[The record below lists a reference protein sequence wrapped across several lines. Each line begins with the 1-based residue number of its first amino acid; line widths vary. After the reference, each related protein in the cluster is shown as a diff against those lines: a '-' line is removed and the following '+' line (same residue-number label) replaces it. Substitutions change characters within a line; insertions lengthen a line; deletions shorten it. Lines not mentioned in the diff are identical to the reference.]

1 MKDTGETVK
10 NKTKAKTRDLLG
22 EHSFGTY
29 KQLIKILTVLKNC
42 LREYSINN

>member
-10 NKTKAKTRDLLG
+10 NKTKEKTRDLLG

-29 KQLIKILTVLKNC
+29 KLIKILTVLKNC